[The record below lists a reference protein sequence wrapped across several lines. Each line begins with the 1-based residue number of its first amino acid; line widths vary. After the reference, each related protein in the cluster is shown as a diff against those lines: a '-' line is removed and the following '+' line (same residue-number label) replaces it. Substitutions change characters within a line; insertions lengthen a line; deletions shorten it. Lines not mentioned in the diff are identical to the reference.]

1 MYKKSILLVQD
12 KRMEKFIKQLLR
24 RKEKDLETSLPL
36 LSDIDAIKN
45 ELQKNNNTI
54 NLRGEFGYFVKEHG
68 LPFMM
73 IIDYHVDFGLSIFD
87 DPDKRKLVRT
97 FLLAFTLLANAKGFQ
112 NASANIVFVIDTN
125 QAATMSQF
133 TKYPSFLLDQIRTKD
148 DRVNKIIDS
157 FAGDRNKVK
166 SFFKI
171 TYIFNPEDGKYAAEL
186 ERLEQIIDI
195 YDKITGEKLKAMVD
209 KPKTEMISENMEPAN
224 VICRATIE
232 KLIINGEPK
241 SLSAEA
247 KEKYIEKNVH
257 IEGAIT
263 TKTLIVVKDRLLSTF
278 QSMAKINPF
287 KKDEKIFINI
297 PDTSVIDGSFASVMG
312 SFLSSAFSGYKGI
325 SINMGKKN
333 SEKLKNSEGYIAI
346 KDYILKNL

>member
-12 KRMEKFIKQLLR
+12 KRLEKFIKQLLR

-36 LSDIDAIKN
+36 LSDINAIKN
-45 ELQKNNNTI
+45 ELQKNKNTV

-68 LPFMM
+68 LPF
-73 IIDYHVDFGLSIFD
+73 IIIISYHVDFGLSTFD

-97 FLLAFTLLANAKGFQ
+97 FLLAFTLLANAKGFES
-112 NASANIVFVIDTN
+112 ASANIVFVINKN
-125 QAATMSQF
+125 QASTMSQF
-133 TKYPSFLLDQIRTKD
+133 AKYPSFLLEQIRTKD

-157 FAGDRNKVK
+157 FSADRNKVK

-171 TYIFNPEDGKYAAEL
+171 SYIFNPEEGKYAAEL
-186 ERLEQIIDI
+186 DRLEKIIDI
-195 YDKITGEKLKAMVD
+195 YDKIVAGKTKDITK
-209 KPKTEMISENMEPAN
+209 KPTTDMISDDKEPAN
-224 VICRATIE
+224 VICRAATE
-232 KLIINGEPK
+232 KLIINGKLGP
-241 SLSAEA
+241 LSADA
-247 KEKYIEKNVH
+247 KDRYIEKNIH
-257 IEGAIT
+257 LEGAIT

-312 SFLSSAFSGYKGI
+312 SFLSSALYEYKGI
-325 SINMGKKN
+325 SINMGKEN